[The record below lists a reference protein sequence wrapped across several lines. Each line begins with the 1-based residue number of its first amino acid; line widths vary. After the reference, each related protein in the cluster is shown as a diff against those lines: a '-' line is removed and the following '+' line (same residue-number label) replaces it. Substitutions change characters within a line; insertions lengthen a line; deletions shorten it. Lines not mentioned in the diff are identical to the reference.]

1 MRKRVRLIGVSISS
15 LCAGSANVD
24 PQMTLAL

>member
-1 MRKRVRLIGVSISS
+1 MLGQPALSS
-15 LCAGSANVD
+15 LCADAGDVD